1 MGLRRRRTPEADASL
16 PLAVAAPSIPDH
28 ELGHFRHPT
37 YSIPSAMKYVLLL
50 SVLLWWLP
58 TVGQMIAG
66 YVGGRRAGGPWRGV
80 AAAVVP
86 VVLIVVLAWGLD
98 SGLLAPWL
106 GGVVAIPAVIA
117 GAVSGWFPPAAPFAT
132 FVLAYLSAFVEA
144 LRATLSMGTNGY
156 LVTVV
161 FAYIGGILA
170 AQVRREVRSTQ
181 GTAVGISI
189 TQPLIHPFQ
198 NPYPFWEGRHASR
211 FEDLHKIP
219 VAGARVDQGRP
230 SRASRPH
237 KVQAKGADSG
247 DEEAV
252 RARGD
257 AAAKPERTAISAH
270 DKEAATRRFVER
282 ALRQYEA
289 AHRR

>member
-1 MGLRRRRTPEADASL
+1 MGLRRRRTPEAEPDP
-16 PLAVAAPSIPDH
+16 PLAVAAPAVADPEI
-28 ELGHFRHPT
+28 GHFRHPT
-37 YSIPSAMKYVLLL
+37 YSIPGAMKYILLL

-80 AAAVVP
+80 LAAVVP
-86 VVLIVVLAWGLD
+86 VLIIVVLAWGLD

-106 GGVVAIPAVIA
+106 GGVAAIPAVVG
-117 GAVSGWFPPAAPFAT
+117 GAVSGWFPPAAPFVT
-132 FVLAYLSAFVEA
+132 FVLAYLAAFVEA

-156 LVTVV
+156 LVTIV

-189 TQPLIHPFQ
+189 TQPLLHPFQ
-198 NPYPFWEGRHASR
+198 DPYPVWEARRASR

-219 VAGARVDQGRP
+219 VAGARVDRTRASRP
-230 SRASRPH
+230 SRPH
-237 KVQAKGADSG
+237 KVQAKAADSG

-257 AAAKPERTAISAH
+257 ASARPEQKALSAH
-270 DKEAATRRFVER
+270 DKEVATRRFVER